1 MKRRQL
7 LRNLLAAGAVPLVP
21 GLTAGFQPPKQQE
34 DQNGFTLRS
43 DVRLVLLDV
52 AVKDQRG
59 AFVSELV
66 KDNFTVTEDGRPQ
79 ELSVFAHDD
88 LPATLGILVD
98 ESFSMRPKRA
108 DILRAADTFIDLS
121 NPLDEVFVLNF
132 NDTVRAGLPAG
143 TLFSSDPQQLRAA
156 LQGGIP
162 RGRTALNDAV
172 VIGLHHLR
180 LGHRERKA
188 LLLISDGGDNAS
200 TNTRRQMLNAVEK
213 IPATIYTIGLFD
225 EDDPDR
231 VPGLLKQ
238 ISFVS
243 GGQCF
248 LPQDAAETTPICQ
261 HIAEDIRARYTLG
274 YIPRADGNTERI
286 RHLRVAVKAAG
297 RDKLTAL
304 ARTSYRDD
312 TEAAD
317 VGKT

>member
-121 NPLDEVFVLNF
+121 NPLDGEFLF
-132 NDTVRAGLPAG
+132 LISMIRCAPDCRQALCFQATRSSCARHCRAEFRAGV
-143 TLFSSDPQQLRAA
+143 R
-156 LQGGIP
+156 
-162 RGRTALNDAV
+162 R
-172 VIGLHHLR
+172 
-180 LGHRERKA
+180 
-188 LLLISDGGDNAS
+188 S
-200 TNTRRQMLNAVEK
+200 TMRW
-213 IPATIYTIGLFD
+213 
-225 EDDPDR
+225 
-231 VPGLLKQ
+231 
-238 ISFVS
+238 
-243 GGQCF
+243 
-248 LPQDAAETTPICQ
+248 
-261 HIAEDIRARYTLG
+261 
-274 YIPRADGNTERI
+274 
-286 RHLRVAVKAAG
+286 
-297 RDKLTAL
+297 
-304 ARTSYRDD
+304 
-312 TEAAD
+312 
-317 VGKT
+317 